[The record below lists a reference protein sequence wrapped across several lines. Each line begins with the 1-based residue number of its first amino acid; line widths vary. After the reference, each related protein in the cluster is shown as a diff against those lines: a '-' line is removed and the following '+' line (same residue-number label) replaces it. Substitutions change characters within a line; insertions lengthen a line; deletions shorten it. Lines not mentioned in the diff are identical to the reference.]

1 MGRYN
6 GLLRTIAQATE
17 RVARRITLLQPN
29 RPHREAVSVERT
41 TLWSRVGHWLRTT
54 ARPGG
59 HDHLPPPLLRGERG
73 GSDGDPIAA
82 PTVPEIIPSEPSG
95 SGSKF
100 RLARTSSNLERLEV
114 EYTKVVRLVES
125 VQNHLETQG
134 ERSESMAR
142 SLNRLAES
150 LDHLP
155 ETSKTQLEL
164 LSTMSHQMGV
174 DGACVKR
181 VEENLSQLPR
191 LADAQR
197 ETMVSIGR
205 QLDLSRQS
213 NDRVATTLEG
223 FQQAVTLLGEATG
236 ASAKAL
242 QDMRWDTSAREE
254 RVATIL
260 QKQTRRLTI
269 FAAATVGLSV
279 VAALIGIIALL
290 RL

>member
-1 MGRYN
+1 MD
-6 GLLRTIAQATE
+6 
-17 RVARRITLLQPN
+17 
-29 RPHREAVSVERT
+29 RT
-41 TLWSRVGHWLRTT
+41 TLWSRVGQWLRTT

-59 HDHLPPPLLRGERG
+59 HDHYPPLRAPAGA
-73 GSDGDPIAA
+73 DGDPLAA
-82 PTVPEIIPSEPSG
+82 HTVPGTSSAEPAV

-100 RLARTSSNLERLEV
+100 RLARAASNVERLEE
-114 EYTKVVRLVES
+114 EYAKVVRLVES

-164 LSTMSHQMGV
+164 LSTMNHQMGV

-205 QLDLSRQS
+205 NLDLSRQS
-213 NDRVATTLEG
+213 NDRVAATLEG

-236 ASAKAL
+236 ASAKAM
-242 QDMRWDTSAREE
+242 QDMRWDASAREE

-260 QKQTRRLTI
+260 QEQTRRLTI
-269 FAAATVGLSV
+269 FAAAAIGASIL
-279 VAALIGIIALL
+279 AAGIGIIALL
-290 RL
+290 RS